1 MSLANK
7 TRILGMNELD
17 WYTNCCHD
25 NFIQYVPFIRN
36 FCTAELEIMDASLTD
51 FAESNESSGYQWKIM
66 FLFISV

>member
-17 WYTNCCHD
+17 WYTNYCHD
-25 NFIQYVPFIRN
+25 NFIQYVPFIRTC
-36 FCTAELEIMDASLTD
+36 CTTELKIMDASVID

-66 FLFISV
+66 FVFVSV